1 MDNKYKNGKIYKL
14 VCDATPIV
22 YYGSTIVSLA
32 QRLSDHKYKRTSMSR
47 ELFDMGNVSIHL
59 IEEYPCNSK
68 KELESRERIYIEF
81 MLKNFKHKIIC
92 NKCIPTRTPAEY
104 RQDNNYKEQQKEYYQ
119 DNKDKIKENYKYN
132 KEKCKEFYQENRDK
146 LNNKCKQY
154 YFENI
159 EFKQKYNKTYYEKNK
174 EKLKERNSKNVEE
187 RKKKIKCECG
197 SVISN
202 AHKSNHL
209 KSKKH
214 LAYLSAKNK

>member
-1 MDNKYKNGKIYKL
+1 MNKEIIKNKNMDNKYQNGKIYKL

-22 YYGSTIVSLA
+22 YYGSTIQLLS
-32 QRLSDHKYKRTSMSR
+32 QRLKGHRHHNTCSSK
-47 ELFDMGNVSIHL
+47 ELFKMGNVSIHL
-59 IEEYPCNSK
+59 IEEYPCYSK

-81 MLKNFKHKIIC
+81 MLKNFNHKIIC
-92 NKCIPTRTPAEY
+92 NKLIPTRTDEEWY
-104 RQDNNYKEQQKEYYQ
+104 F

-197 SVISN
+197 SVISK

-214 LAYLSAKNK
+214 LEYISAKK